1 MQILSKDNCSSTSKI
16 NIAQILIT
24 LFGIVLTLLGGIFLL
39 LPGPGLL
46 LILIGLTLL
55 STQYRWAKRWLR
67 LSQRQLSKS
76 AAWLDDQMRNRF
88 R

>member
-1 MQILSKDNCSSTSKI
+1 MPISFKDNKLIFAHPAI
-16 NIAQILIT
+16 NRTVIT
-24 LFGIVLTLLGGIFLL
+24 VLGACFTLVGGIFLL

-46 LILIGLTLL
+46 FILIGLTLL
-55 STQYRWAKRWLR
+55 STQYPWAKRWLR

-76 AAWLDDQMRNRF
+76 AAWLDNQIRHYR

>member
-1 MQILSKDNCSSTSKI
+1 MPISFKDSKLTFVPP
-16 NIAQILIT
+16 AMTRTVIT
-24 LFGIVLTLLGGIFLL
+24 ALGACFTLVGGIFLL

-46 LILIGLTLL
+46 FILIGLTLL
-55 STQYRWAKRWLR
+55 STQYPWAKRWLR

-76 AAWLDDQMRNRF
+76 AVWLDSQIRHYR